1 MGELLRIRQREHE
14 QSVPAPRIT
23 HIPGDHARWP
33 RRMRLRYNLTQIGR
47 LMEIHFTPEQES
59 QLGQIA
65 RSQGKSDAGELLHD
79 AGLRLLEEEARFRAA
94 VLEGKAQAD
103 RGEFIEEAEMDARFE
118 ELLRS

>member
-1 MGELLRIRQREHE
+1 
-14 QSVPAPRIT
+14 
-23 HIPGDHARWP
+23 
-33 RRMRLRYNLTQIGR
+33 
-47 LMEIHFTPEQES
+47 MEIHFTPEQES